1 MIRYLGSLS
10 TAQLVPTAAASLS
23 AAVLELRAQ
32 VTALLEASATVSPGG
47 LAATIALGGTIIAAL
62 EAAVTAGVT
71 PPSISFQA
79 SGIFELQVKLEA
91 LLALQNLMAA
101 GGIHAL
107 AYRGRADD
115 FASELAGAVA
125 GLPGVQP
132 SDGADAIALIA
143 TTPAAIEALRAVFAQ

>member
-23 AAVLELRAQ
+23 AAVLELQAQ
-32 VTALLEASATVSPGG
+32 VTALFEASATVNPGG
-47 LAATIALGGTIIAAL
+47 LAGYVTLAGSIIGAL
-62 EAAVTAGVT
+62 EAAIAAGVT
-71 PPSISFQA
+71 PPTISFQA

-91 LLALQNLMAA
+91 LLALQNLMTA

-115 FASELAGAVA
+115 FASELGSAVA

-132 SDGADAIALIA
+132 SDGADAIALLA